1 MLRYITTLVSLVL
14 CCVLS
19 FAQDL
24 GLYEKHWFVKKGDT
38 LPYRVLLPENYDAS
52 KKYPLILFL
61 HGSGERGRDN
71 EKQLV
76 HGSKLFLKEEV
87 RKNFP
92 AIVVFPQCAEES
104 YWSNVDR
111 PRDANGKTIFT
122 FHEGGAP
129 TKAMML
135 AQALVK
141 DLVKKY
147 PIEKKQVYVG
157 GLSMG
162 GMGTFEIVR
171 RNPKIFAAAFPI
183 CGGAAPATANKL
195 KKVNWWVF
203 HGAKDDV
210 VAQSFSDGMVEA
222 LKKVNASVKY
232 TVYPNANHNSW
243 DPAFA
248 EPELL
253 PWLFAQKKK

>member
-1 MLRYITTLVSLVL
+1 MLRFIITFVWLVFCFASG
-14 CCVLS
+14 

-52 KKYPLILFL
+52 KKYPLIVFL
-61 HGSGERGRDN
+61 HGAGERGRDN
-71 EKQLV
+71 DKQLV

-111 PRDANGKTIFT
+111 QRGADGKTVFT
-122 FHEGGAP
+122 FREDGPA
-129 TKAMML
+129 TTAMVL

-141 DLVKKY
+141 DLLKKY

-171 RNPKIFAAAFPI
+171 RNPKMFAAAFPI
-183 CGGAAPATANKL
+183 CGGAAPATAGKL

-210 VAQSFSDGMVEA
+210 VAQSFSDGMVNA
-222 LKKVNASVKY
+222 LKKLNVPVKY